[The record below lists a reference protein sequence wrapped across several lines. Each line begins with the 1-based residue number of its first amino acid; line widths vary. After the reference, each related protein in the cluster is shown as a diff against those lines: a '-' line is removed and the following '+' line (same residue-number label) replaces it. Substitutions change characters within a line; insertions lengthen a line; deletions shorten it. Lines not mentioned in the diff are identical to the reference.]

1 LTAVQ
6 AQQRQT
12 IMWQDIIKTSLIG
25 TDKCTPSVSTLEKL
39 NEMGVKAEDVS
50 EIVLKGAGML
60 SLMRKGGYPLTD
72 FRGTLPE
79 LCETERAL
87 VCSNK
92 SGSHLKAILY
102 GDYEEA
108 LEEFLLLL
116 KTHNVILPA
125 QFLPKLFHYCR
136 GNQVLW
142 AMVEPV
148 IGQKGQWLLQQN
160 EDWSHLAKMPKNTI
174 NTDGK
179 STSNKITI
187 QNSEGCV
194 FQQLTNEETLKEARE
209 IVAVL
214 NTNRFVWV
222 DDRKINMEL
231 KGFAYKANTDLID
244 NLNHY
249 FATELAQS
257 MTSKVQG
264 VLKILFFR
272 QEMKKAFQS

>member
-1 LTAVQ
+1 
-6 AQQRQT
+6 
-12 IMWQDIIKTSLIG
+12 MWQDLIKTSLIG

-50 EIVLKGAGML
+50 EIVLTGAGML
-60 SLMRKGGYPLTD
+60 CLMRKGGYPLSD
-72 FRGTLPE
+72 FKGMLPE
-79 LCETERAL
+79 LCESETAL
-87 VCSNK
+87 ICSSK
-92 SGSHLKAILY
+92 SVSHLKAILD

-108 LEEFLLLL
+108 LEEFLSLL
-116 KTHNVILPA
+116 KTHNAVLPA

-136 GNQVLW
+136 GNRVLW

-148 IGQKGQWLLQQN
+148 IGQKGKWLLQQN
-160 EDWSHLAKMPKNTI
+160 EDWSHLLTLPVNAPKVQKTIGVPSNTVTPGGALRHQSVKGDI
-174 NTDGK
+174 
-179 STSNKITI
+179 
-187 QNSEGCV
+187 
-194 FQQLTNEETLKEARE
+194 FLQLSNEETLKEARE

-231 KGFAYKANTDLID
+231 KGFAYKANTDLIE

-272 QEMKKAFQS
+272 QEMKKAFQN